1 MSGRFVGETRPDV
14 LVLGAGVIG
23 LSTAVC
29 LAEAGHRVRV
39 WAQRLPAETTS
50 AVASG
55 LWVPGLTPRDLE
67 WSRVTLAEL
76 SALAGPAGTGV
87 HPEWGL
93 EVSDQ
98 WTEPPPWAAHLPEM
112 RPCRPEEL
120 PPGMRAGLWARVP
133 MIDLPVYLDFLC
145 ARLAEAGADLRRR
158 TVRDLAEAAA
168 AAPVVVNCTGVAAG
182 GLAGDA
188 GVWPV
193 RGQHVVVRNPGVGHF
208 YIEAVPGTEWTGFFP
223 HGDRVLL
230 AGVSQP
236 GNWSLEP
243 DPAVAEGILRRCARI
258 EPRFAGAEVLDHLVG
273 LRPGRES
280 VRLEQERIGTTR
292 VVHNYGHGGEG
303 VSLSWGSARAV
314 ERLLA
319 P

>member
-1 MSGRFVGETRPDV
+1 M

-39 WAQRLPAETTS
+39 WAERLPAETTS

-55 LWVPGLTPRDLE
+55 VWVPGLTPRDLE

-76 SALAGPAGTGV
+76 SALAGREGTGV

-93 EVSDQ
+93 EVSDLSDEQ
-98 WTEPPPWAAHLPEM
+98 PVWAAELPEM
-112 RPCRPEEL
+112 RPCRPDEL
-120 PPGMRAGLWARVP
+120 PPGMRTGLWARVP
-133 MIDLPVYLDFLC
+133 MIDLPVYLDFLGT
-145 ARLAEAGADLRRR
+145 RLAEAGAELRRR
-158 TVRDLAEAAA
+158 AVGDLAEAAA

-182 GLAGDA
+182 RLAGDPR
-188 GVWPV
+188 VRPV
-193 RGQHVVVRNPGVGHF
+193 RGQHVVVRNPGVEHF
-208 YIEAVPGTEWTGFFP
+208 YIEAVDSTEWTGFFP

-236 GNWSLEP
+236 GDWSLEP
-243 DPAVAEGILRRCARI
+243 DPEVAEGILRRCARI
-258 EPRFAGAEVLDHLVG
+258 EPRFAEAEVLGHLVG
-273 LRPGRES
+273 LRPGREAA
-280 VRLEQERIGTTR
+280 RLEEERVGSAR

-314 ERLLA
+314 ERLLTSWRGRSW
-319 P
+319 